1 MADSPDAH
9 RSFAL
14 RVLIVLLLLLLGWRA
29 FTLGMADAK
38 ALKKPEEALQWRRSH
53 PAALFI
59 LSEQQAKNPEA
70 HISARE
76 NALASLKAYPL
87 NGRAYRV
94 LAQVSEAEKNSPL
107 AHALYQKA
115 ELYSPRDLETRAAL
129 LNHALL
135 GNQLEA
141 AVYQLDILL
150 RLQPDLLPQLMPVMG
165 QLAAIPAAHG
175 PLILALGKN
184 PPWRLHTIKSL
195 FAQDKAGERYPLFV
209 SRLSQNK
216 GGMPDAEQQAWLG
229 ALNQNKQW
237 SLAYLSWAVNLPPE
251 IQQDLGNIFNGS
263 FENEPLGSEFDW
275 QFITVPGASMDRSF
289 REGVSGEKAL
299 RVQFGDRRVLFNHV
313 KQTLILPAGAYRFS
327 GQGLAEDLVTER
339 GLVWNIQCLGGGPN
353 LAISDP
359 WQGNSQQWRRFSLE
373 FEVPA
378 LNCEAQS
385 LVLQLPA
392 RVPAEQ
398 QVSGALWFD
407 DLRIQKIQR
416 LSQPSVQKNSQ

>member
-1 MADSPDAH
+1 MADSPDA
-9 RSFAL
+9 RGKFAL
-14 RVLIVLLLLLLGWRA
+14 RIVIILLLLFLGWRV

-38 ALKKPEEALQWRRSH
+38 ALKAPEEALQWRRSH

-59 LSEQQAKNPEA
+59 LSERQVKNPET
-70 HISARE
+70 HISARD
-76 NALASLKAYPL
+76 NALGSLKAYPF

-107 AHALYQKA
+107 AYALYQKA

-135 GNQLEA
+135 GNQVEA
-141 AVYQLDILL
+141 AVYQLDMLL
-150 RLQPDLLPQLMPVMG
+150 RLQPDLQPQLMPVIG
-165 QLAAIPAAHG
+165 QLAAIPAAHD

-184 PPWRLHTIKSL
+184 PPWRVHTIKSL
-195 FAQDKAGERYPLFV
+195 FAQEKAGERYPLFV
-209 SRLSQNK
+209 SRLTQSK
-216 GGMPDAEQQAWLG
+216 GGMPDSEQQAWLG

-251 IQQDLGNIFNGS
+251 QQQELGNIFNGG

-275 QFITVPGASMDRSF
+275 QFLTVPGASMDRSF
-289 REGVSGEKAL
+289 REGVSGKKAL

-313 KQTLILPAGAYRFS
+313 KQTLVLPAGAYRFS
-327 GQGLAEDLVTER
+327 GQGLTENLVTER
-339 GLVWNIQCLGGGPN
+339 GLVWNIECLGGGPN

-359 WQGNSQQWRRFSLE
+359 WQGNRQQWRRFSVE
-373 FEVPA
+373 FEVPIS
-378 LNCEAQS
+378 NCEAQS
-385 LVLQLPA
+385 LALQLPA

-398 QVSGALWFD
+398 QVSGTIWFD
-407 DLRIQKIQR
+407 DLRVQKIQR
-416 LSQPSVQKNSQ
+416 LIQHSVQKNSQ